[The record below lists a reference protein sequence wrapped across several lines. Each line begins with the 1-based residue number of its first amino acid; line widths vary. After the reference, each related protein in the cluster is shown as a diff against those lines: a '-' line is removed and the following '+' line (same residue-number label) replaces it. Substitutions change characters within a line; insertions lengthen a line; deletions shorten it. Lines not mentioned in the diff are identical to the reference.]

1 MTRLYSLYQ
10 LRVRFISAL
19 FFICSLAILGKMFYI
34 QTFQASNLR
43 QITMDAGFTERLVK
57 GHRGHIS
64 DRNGQ
69 ILAET
74 VKTYT
79 FWVNTQKDVDRDAI
93 ATLFS
98 TTFNQPLD
106 IYQNLLSKRKKYIPL
121 TKALNRSQCLPIL
134 EKLKET
140 KGLQCD
146 VSANRYYP
154 FHNLASQVV
163 GYVDQDHKG
172 QFGIERQFDPLLN
185 GKTSN
190 LIYNRSANGRLRKA
204 IVDQHPAV
212 ENGADI
218 QLTIDANIQTILSEA
233 LKQGMK
239 RSGALTANGVILNPF
254 TGDILAMAS
263 LPDFDPN
270 AFWKYDV
277 STFANRTISDAYE
290 PGSTFKLISMTAAL
304 ETEIFTAEDKFFC
317 ENGEYQILPSKI
329 IHDHEPHGNLSLSD
343 IFIYSSNIGLAKMV
357 DQMGA
362 QHIYDYARKFGF
374 GIRTGIPLPSEASGV
389 LREFKEWTR
398 LSGPFVSMGQ
408 EISINTLQLALG
420 YSAAAN
426 GGYLPNARIIKNIS
440 GNGYEERDYSPKPV
454 RKVMTR
460 ETSEILLS
468 MMEDVVNHGT
478 ANKARIPGFRIGGK
492 TGTAEKFVNGA
503 YSKREF
509 ISSFAAVFP
518 IGNPKY
524 VCVISVDSP
533 KYGYHWGNETAA
545 PIVKEIFER
554 LIINNKEF
562 IPVTPKEMPQFA
574 HTTISQQIAPMLA
587 TADVV
592 QKQNNLVP
600 NFLGKTLKQTIQEA
614 KDLGLIINP
623 VGTSGRVVWQS
634 VSPGQLVDTAPSCT
648 IKLESM

>member
-1 MTRLYSLYQ
+1 MTRLYSFYQ
-10 LRVRFISAL
+10 FRVRFISAL
-19 FFICSLAILGKMFYI
+19 FFICSIAILGKMLYV
-34 QTFQASNLR
+34 QSFQAADLR
-43 QITMDAGFTERLVK
+43 QKTMDAGFTERSV
-57 GHRGHIS
+57 RGSRGNIS

-98 TTFNQPLD
+98 ATFNQPLD
-106 IYQNLLSKRKKYIPL
+106 IYQNLLSKRKKYVPL
-121 TKALNRSQCLPIL
+121 TKALNRTQCLPIL

-154 FHNLASQVV
+154 FHNLASQVI
-163 GYVDQDHKG
+163 GYVDRDHKG

-190 LIYNRSANGRLRKA
+190 LIFNRSANGTLRKA
-204 IVDQHPAV
+204 IIDQHPTA

-218 QLTIDANIQTILSEA
+218 QLTIDANIQTILLDA

-263 LPDFDPN
+263 VPDFDPN
-270 AFWKYDV
+270 AYGKYDV
-277 STFANRTISDAYE
+277 STFANRTISDSYE
-290 PGSTFKLISMTAAL
+290 PGSTFKLISITAAL
-304 ETEIFTAEDKFFC
+304 ESGVFTAEDKFFC

-329 IHDHEPHGNLSLSD
+329 IHDHEPHGDLSLSD

-374 GIRTGIPLPSEASGV
+374 GIRTGVPLPSEASGV
-389 LREFKEWTR
+389 LREFNEWTR
-398 LSGPFVSMGQ
+398 LSGPFVSIGQ
-408 EISINTLQLALG
+408 EISINTLQLAVA

-518 IGNPKY
+518 IDNPKY

-592 QKQNNLVP
+592 QRQNNLVP

-634 VSPGQLVDTAPSCT
+634 VSPGQLVDGALACT
-648 IKLESM
+648 IKLESI

>member
-1 MTRLYSLYQ
+1 MTRMYSFYQ
-10 LRVRFISAL
+10 FRVRFISAL
-19 FFICSLAILGKMFYI
+19 FFICSIAILGKMLYV
-34 QTFQASNLR
+34 QSFQAADLR
-43 QITMDAGFTERLVK
+43 QKTIDAGFTERSV
-57 GHRGHIS
+57 RGSRGNIS

-79 FWVNTQKDVDRDAI
+79 FWVNTQKDVDVEAI
-93 ATLFS
+93 TTLFS

-106 IYQNLLSKRKKYIPL
+106 SYQNLLSKRKKYIPL

-134 EKLKET
+134 EKLKKT

-154 FHNLASQVV
+154 FQNLVSQVI
-163 GYVDQDHKG
+163 GYVDRDHKG

-190 LIYNRSANGRLRKA
+190 LIFNRSANGTLRKA
-204 IVDQHPAV
+204 IIDQHPTA

-218 QLTIDANIQTILSEA
+218 QLTIDANIQTILLDA

-263 LPDFDPN
+263 VPDFDPN
-270 AFWKYDV
+270 AYGKYDV
-277 STFANRTISDAYE
+277 STFANRTISDSYE

-304 ETEIFTAEDKFFC
+304 ESGVFTSEDKFFC

-329 IHDHEPHGNLSLSD
+329 IHDHEPHGDLSLSD

-374 GIRTGIPLPSEASGV
+374 GIRTGVPLPSEASGV
-389 LREFKEWTR
+389 LREFNEWTR
-398 LSGPFVSMGQ
+398 LSGPFVSIGQ
-408 EISINTLQLALG
+408 EISINTLQLAVA

-426 GGYLPNARIIKNIS
+426 GGYIPNARIIKNIS

-518 IGNPKY
+518 IDNPKY

-562 IPVTPKEMPQFA
+562 IPVTPKEMQQFA
-574 HTTISQQIAPMLA
+574 HTAISQQIAPMLA

-592 QKQNNLVP
+592 QMQNNLVP

-634 VSPGQLVDTAPSCT
+634 VSPGQLVDGALACT
-648 IKLESM
+648 IKLESI

>member
-163 GYVDQDHKG
+163 GYVDQNHKG

-190 LIYNRSANGRLRKA
+190 LIYNRSANGRLREA

-218 QLTIDANIQTILSEA
+218 QLTIDANIQTILTEA

-277 STFANRTISDAYE
+277 STFANRAISDAYE

-304 ETEIFTAEDKFFC
+304 ETEIFTAEDKIFC

-374 GIRTGIPLPSEASGV
+374 GIRTGVPLPSEASGV
-389 LREFKEWTR
+389 LRKFNEWTR

-408 EISINTLQLALG
+408 EISINTLQLALA

-440 GNGYEERDYSPKPV
+440 GNGYEKRDYSPKPV
-454 RKVMTR
+454 RKVMTHQ
-460 ETSEILLS
+460 TSEILLS

-518 IGNPKY
+518 IGSPKY

-562 IPVTPKEMPQFA
+562 IPVTPK
-574 HTTISQQIAPMLA
+574 
-587 TADVV
+587 
-592 QKQNNLVP
+592 
-600 NFLGKTLKQTIQEA
+600 
-614 KDLGLIINP
+614 
-623 VGTSGRVVWQS
+623 
-634 VSPGQLVDTAPSCT
+634 
-648 IKLESM
+648 

>member
-1 MTRLYSLYQ
+1 MTRLYSFYQ
-10 LRVRFISAL
+10 FRVRFISAL
-19 FFICSLAILGKMFYI
+19 FFICSIAILGKMLYV
-34 QTFQASNLR
+34 QSFQAADLR
-43 QITMDAGFTERLVK
+43 QKTMDAGFTERSV
-57 GHRGHIS
+57 RGSRGNIS

-79 FWVNTQKDVDRDAI
+79 FWVNTQNEVDRDAI

-98 TTFNQPLD
+98 ATFNQPLD
-106 IYQNLLSKRKKYIPL
+106 IYQNLLSKRKNYVPL
-121 TKALNRSQCLPIL
+121 TKALNRTQCLPIL

-154 FHNLASQVV
+154 FHNLASQVI
-163 GYVDQDHKG
+163 GYVDRDHKG

-190 LIYNRSANGRLRKA
+190 LIFNRSANGTLRKA
-204 IVDQHPAV
+204 IIDQHPTA

-218 QLTIDANIQTILSEA
+218 QLTIDANIQTILLDA

-263 LPDFDPN
+263 VPDFDPN
-270 AFWKYDV
+270 AYGKYDV
-277 STFANRTISDAYE
+277 STFANRTISDSYE

-304 ETEIFTAEDKFFC
+304 ESGVFTSEDKFFC

-329 IHDHEPHGNLSLSD
+329 IHDHEPHGDLSLSD

-374 GIRTGIPLPSEASGV
+374 GIRTGVPLPSEASGV
-389 LREFKEWTR
+389 LREFNEWTR
-398 LSGPFVSMGQ
+398 LSGPFVSIGQ
-408 EISINTLQLALG
+408 EISINTLQLAVA

-440 GNGYEERDYSPKPV
+440 GNGYEERDYSPRPV

-518 IGNPKY
+518 IDNPKY

-592 QKQNNLVP
+592 QMQNNLVP

-634 VSPGQLVDTAPSCT
+634 VSPGQLVDGTLACT
-648 IKLESM
+648 IKLESI

>member
-1 MTRLYSLYQ
+1 MQ
-10 LRVRFISAL
+10 LH
-19 FFICSLAILGKMFYI
+19 
-34 QTFQASNLR
+34 Q
-43 QITMDAGFTERLVK
+43 
-57 GHRGHIS
+57 H
-64 DRNGQ
+64 
-69 ILAET
+69 
-74 VKTYT
+74 
-79 FWVNTQKDVDRDAI
+79 
-93 ATLFS
+93 
-98 TTFNQPLD
+98 QPLD

-121 TKALNRSQCLPIL
+121 TKALNRTQCLPIL

-146 VSANRYYP
+146 VSTNRYYP
-154 FHNLASQVV
+154 FQNLASQVI
-163 GYVDQDHKG
+163 GYVDRDHKG

-190 LIYNRSANGRLRKA
+190 LIFNRSANGTLRKA
-204 IVDQHPAV
+204 IIDQHPTA

-218 QLTIDANIQTILSEA
+218 QLTIDANIQTILLDA

-263 LPDFDPN
+263 VPDFDPN
-270 AFWKYDV
+270 AYGKYDV
-277 STFANRTISDAYE
+277 STFANRTISDSYE

-304 ETEIFTAEDKFFC
+304 ESGVFTSEDKFFC

-329 IHDHEPHGNLSLSD
+329 IHDHEPHGDLSLSD

-374 GIRTGIPLPSEASGV
+374 GIRTGVPLPSEASGV
-389 LREFKEWTR
+389 LREFNEWTR
-398 LSGPFVSMGQ
+398 LSGPFVSIGQ
-408 EISINTLQLALG
+408 EISINTLQLAVA

-518 IGNPKY
+518 IDNPKY

-592 QKQNNLVP
+592 QRQNNLVP

-634 VSPGQLVDTAPSCT
+634 VSPGQLVDGALACT
-648 IKLESM
+648 IKLESI

>member
-57 GHRGHIS
+57 GYRGHIS

-277 STFANRTISDAYE
+277 STFANRAISDAYE

-389 LREFKEWTR
+389 LREFNEWTR

-408 EISINTLQLALG
+408 EISINTLQLALA

-518 IGNPKY
+518 IDNPKY

-634 VSPGQLVDTAPSCT
+634 VSPGQLVDGALACT
-648 IKLESM
+648 IKLESI

>member
-1 MTRLYSLYQ
+1 MLYVQS
-10 LRVRFISAL
+10 
-19 FFICSLAILGKMFYI
+19 
-34 QTFQASNLR
+34 FQAADLR
-43 QITMDAGFTERLVK
+43 EITLDAGFTERSVK
-57 GHRGHIS
+57 GSRGNIS

-79 FWVNTQKDVDRDAI
+79 FWVNTQKDVDVDAI
-93 ATLFS
+93 TTLFS

-154 FHNLASQVV
+154 FQNLASQVI
-163 GYVDQDHKG
+163 GYVDRDHKG

-190 LIYNRSANGRLRKA
+190 LIFNRSANGTLRKA
-204 IVDQHPAV
+204 IIDQNPTV

-218 QLTIDANIQTILSEA
+218 QLTIDANIQTILLDA

-263 LPDFDPN
+263 VPDFDPN
-270 AFWKYDV
+270 AYGKYDV
-277 STFANRTISDAYE
+277 STFANRTISDSYE
-290 PGSTFKLISMTAAL
+290 PGSTFKLISMTAAI
-304 ETEIFTAEDKFFC
+304 ESGVFTAEDKFFC

-329 IHDHEPHGNLSLSD
+329 IHDHEPHGDLSLSD

-362 QHIYDYARKFGF
+362 QHIYDYARRFGF
-374 GIRTGIPLPSEASGV
+374 GIRTGVPLPNEASGV
-389 LREFKEWTR
+389 LREFNEWTR
-398 LSGPFVSMGQ
+398 LSGPFVSIGQ
-408 EISINTLQLALG
+408 EISINTLQLAVA

-518 IGNPKY
+518 IDNPKY

-533 KYGYHWGNETAA
+533 DYGKHWGNETAA

-634 VSPGQLVDTAPSCT
+634 VSPGQLVDGALACT
-648 IKLESM
+648 IKLESI

>member
-10 LRVRFISAL
+10 LRVRFISTL
-19 FFICSLAILGKMFYI
+19 FFIFSIAILGKMLYV
-34 QTFQASNLR
+34 QSFQAADLR
-43 QITMDAGFTERLVK
+43 EITLDAGFTERSVK
-57 GHRGHIS
+57 GSRGNIS

-79 FWVNTQKDVDRDAI
+79 FWVNTQKEVDRDAI
-93 ATLFS
+93 AALFS
-98 TTFNQPLD
+98 ETFNQPVD
-106 IYQNLLSKRKKYIPL
+106 SYRKLLSKRKKYIPL
-121 TKALNRSQCLPIL
+121 TKALNRTQCLPIL

-154 FHNLASQVV
+154 FQNLESQVI
-163 GYVDQDHKG
+163 GYVDRDHKG

-190 LIYNRSANGRLRKA
+190 LIFNRSANGTLRKA
-204 IVDQHPAV
+204 IIDQHPTA

-218 QLTIDANIQTILSEA
+218 QLTIDANIQTILLDA

-263 LPDFDPN
+263 VPDFDPN
-270 AFWKYDV
+270 AYGKYDV
-277 STFANRTISDAYE
+277 STFANRTISDSYE

-304 ETEIFTAEDKFFC
+304 ESGVFTSEDKFFC

-329 IHDHEPHGNLSLSD
+329 IHDHEPHGDLSLSD

-374 GIRTGIPLPSEASGV
+374 GIRTGVPLPSEASGV
-389 LREFKEWTR
+389 LRAFNEWTR
-398 LSGPFVSMGQ
+398 LSGPFVSIGQ
-408 EISINTLQLALG
+408 EISINTLQLAVA

-518 IGNPKY
+518 IDNPKY

-634 VSPGQLVDTAPSCT
+634 VSPGQLVDGALACT
-648 IKLESM
+648 IKLESI

>member
-10 LRVRFISAL
+10 FRVRFISAL

-79 FWVNTQKDVDRDAI
+79 FWVNTQKDVDRDVI
-93 ATLFS
+93 AALFS

-190 LIYNRSANGRLRKA
+190 LIYNRSANGRLREA

-218 QLTIDANIQTILSEA
+218 QLTIDANIQTILTEA

-374 GIRTGIPLPSEASGV
+374 GIRTGVPLPSEASGV
-389 LREFKEWTR
+389 LREFNEWTR

-408 EISINTLQLALG
+408 EISINTLQLALA

-587 TADVV
+587 TAGVS
-592 QKQNNLVP
+592 QKQDNLVP

-648 IKLESM
+648 IKLESI

>member
-154 FHNLASQVV
+154 FQNLASQVI
-163 GYVDQDHKG
+163 GYVDRDHKG

-190 LIYNRSANGRLRKA
+190 LIFNRSANGTLRKA
-204 IVDQHPAV
+204 IIDQHPTA

-218 QLTIDANIQTILSEA
+218 QLTIDANIQTILLDA

-263 LPDFDPN
+263 VPDFDPN
-270 AFWKYDV
+270 AYGKYDV
-277 STFANRTISDAYE
+277 STFANRTISDSYE

-304 ETEIFTAEDKFFC
+304 ESGVFTSEDKFFC

-329 IHDHEPHGNLSLSD
+329 IHDHEPHGDLSLSD

-374 GIRTGIPLPSEASGV
+374 GIRTGVPLPSEASGV
-389 LREFKEWTR
+389 LREFNEWTR
-398 LSGPFVSMGQ
+398 LSGPFVSIGQ
-408 EISINTLQLALG
+408 EISINTLQLAVA

-518 IGNPKY
+518 IDNPKY

-634 VSPGQLVDTAPSCT
+634 VSPGQLVDGALACT
-648 IKLESM
+648 IKLESI

>member
-1 MTRLYSLYQ
+1 MTRLYSFYQ
-10 LRVRFISAL
+10 FRVRFISAL
-19 FFICSLAILGKMFYI
+19 FFICSIAILGKMLYV
-34 QTFQASNLR
+34 QSFQAADLR
-43 QITMDAGFTERLVK
+43 EITLDAGFTERSVK
-57 GHRGHIS
+57 GSRGNIS

-79 FWVNTQKDVDRDAI
+79 FWVNTQKDVDVDAI
-93 ATLFS
+93 TTLFS

-154 FHNLASQVV
+154 FQNLASQVI
-163 GYVDQDHKG
+163 GYVDRDHKG

-190 LIYNRSANGRLRKA
+190 LIFNRSANGTLRKA
-204 IVDQHPAV
+204 IIDQHPTA

-218 QLTIDANIQTILSEA
+218 QLTIDANIQTILLDA

-263 LPDFDPN
+263 VPDFDPN
-270 AFWKYDV
+270 AYGKYDV
-277 STFANRTISDAYE
+277 STFANRTISDSYE

-304 ETEIFTAEDKFFC
+304 ESGVFTSEDKFFC

-329 IHDHEPHGNLSLSD
+329 IHDHEPHGDLSLSD

-374 GIRTGIPLPSEASGV
+374 GIRTGVPLPSEASGV
-389 LREFKEWTR
+389 LREFNEWTR
-398 LSGPFVSMGQ
+398 LSGPFVSIGQ
-408 EISINTLQLALG
+408 EISINTLQLAVA

-518 IGNPKY
+518 IDNPKY

-533 KYGYHWGNETAA
+533 KYGKHWGNETAA

-592 QKQNNLVP
+592 QRQNNLVP

-634 VSPGQLVDTAPSCT
+634 VSPGQLVDGALACT
-648 IKLESM
+648 IKLESI

>member
-1 MTRLYSLYQ
+1 MLYVQS
-10 LRVRFISAL
+10 
-19 FFICSLAILGKMFYI
+19 
-34 QTFQASNLR
+34 FQAADLR
-43 QITMDAGFTERLVK
+43 EITLDAGFTERSVK
-57 GHRGHIS
+57 GSRGNIS

-74 VKTYT
+74 IKTYA
-79 FWVNTQKDVDRDAI
+79 FWVNTQNEVDVDAI

-98 TTFNQPLD
+98 ETFNQPADSYLK
-106 IYQNLLSKRKKYIPL
+106 LLSKRKKYISL
-121 TKALNRSQCLPIL
+121 TKALNRTQCLPIL

-154 FHNLASQVV
+154 FQNLASQVV
-163 GYVDQDHKG
+163 GYVDRDHKG

-190 LIYNRSANGRLRKA
+190 LIFNRSANGTLRKA
-204 IVDQHPAV
+204 IIDQHPTA

-218 QLTIDANIQTILSEA
+218 QLTIDANIQTILLDA

-263 LPDFDPN
+263 VPDFDPN
-270 AFWKYDV
+270 TYGKYDV
-277 STFANRTISDAYE
+277 STFANRTISDSYE

-304 ETEIFTAEDKFFC
+304 ESGVFTSEDKFFC

-329 IHDHEPHGNLSLSD
+329 IHDHEPHGDLSLSD

-374 GIRTGIPLPSEASGV
+374 GIRTGVPLPSEAAGV
-389 LREFKEWTR
+389 LREFNEWTR
-398 LSGPFVSMGQ
+398 LSGPFVSIGQ
-408 EISINTLQLALG
+408 EISINTLQLAVA

-460 ETSEILLS
+460 QTSEILLS

-518 IGNPKY
+518 IDNPKY

-533 KYGYHWGNETAA
+533 KYGKHWGNETAA

-634 VSPGQLVDTAPSCT
+634 VSPGQLVDGALACT
-648 IKLESM
+648 IKLESI

>member
-43 QITMDAGFTERLVK
+43 QITMDAGFAERLVK
-57 GHRGHIS
+57 GYRGHIS

-218 QLTIDANIQTILSEA
+218 QLTIDANIQTILLEA

-389 LREFKEWTR
+389 LREFNEWTR

-408 EISINTLQLALG
+408 EISINTLQLALA

-460 ETSEILLS
+460 QTSEILLS

-518 IGNPKY
+518 IDNPKY

-634 VSPGQLVDTAPSCT
+634 VSPGQLVDGALACT
-648 IKLESM
+648 IKLESI

>member
-19 FFICSLAILGKMFYI
+19 FFICSLAILGKMFHI

-79 FWVNTQKDVDRDAI
+79 FWVNTQKEVDRDAI
-93 ATLFS
+93 APLFS

-190 LIYNRSANGRLRKA
+190 LIYNRSANGKLRKA

-218 QLTIDANIQTILSEA
+218 QLTIDANIQTILTEA

-270 AFWKYDV
+270 TFWKYDV

-374 GIRTGIPLPSEASGV
+374 GIRTGVPLPSEASGV
-389 LREFKEWTR
+389 LREFNEWTR

-408 EISINTLQLALG
+408 EISINTLQLALA

-587 TADVV
+587 TAAVI

>member
-1 MTRLYSLYQ
+1 MTHLYSLYQ

-19 FFICSLAILGKMFYI
+19 FFICSLAILGKMFHI

-57 GHRGHIS
+57 GYRGHIS

-79 FWVNTQKDVDRDAI
+79 FWVNTQKEVDRDAI

-98 TTFNQPLD
+98 ATFNQPLD

-134 EKLKET
+134 EKLKKT

-154 FHNLASQVV
+154 FQNLASQVI
-163 GYVDQDHKG
+163 GYVDRDHKG

-190 LIYNRSANGRLRKA
+190 LIFNRSANGTLRKA
-204 IVDQHPAV
+204 IIDQHPTA

-218 QLTIDANIQTILSEA
+218 QLTIDANIQTILLDA

-263 LPDFDPN
+263 VPDFDPN
-270 AFWKYDV
+270 AYGKYDV
-277 STFANRTISDAYE
+277 STFANRTISDSYE

-304 ETEIFTAEDKFFC
+304 ESGVFTSEDKFFC

-329 IHDHEPHGNLSLSD
+329 IHDHEPHGDLSLSD

-374 GIRTGIPLPSEASGV
+374 GIRTGVPLPSEASGV
-389 LREFKEWTR
+389 LREFNEWTR
-398 LSGPFVSMGQ
+398 LSGPFVSIGQ
-408 EISINTLQLALG
+408 EISINTLQLAVA

-460 ETSEILLS
+460 QTSEILLS

-518 IGNPKY
+518 IDNPKY

-634 VSPGQLVDTAPSCT
+634 VSPGQLVDGALACT
-648 IKLESM
+648 IKLESI

>member
-1 MTRLYSLYQ
+1 MT
-10 LRVRFISAL
+10 
-19 FFICSLAILGKMFYI
+19 
-34 QTFQASNLR
+34 
-43 QITMDAGFTERLVK
+43 
-57 GHRGHIS
+57 
-64 DRNGQ
+64 
-69 ILAET
+69 
-74 VKTYT
+74 
-79 FWVNTQKDVDRDAI
+79 
-93 ATLFS
+93 
-98 TTFNQPLD
+98 
-106 IYQNLLSKRKKYIPL
+106 
-121 TKALNRSQCLPIL
+121 
-134 EKLKET
+134 
-140 KGLQCD
+140 
-146 VSANRYYP
+146 
-154 FHNLASQVV
+154 
-163 GYVDQDHKG
+163 GYVDRDHKG
-172 QFGIERQFDPLLN
+172 QFGIERQFDSLLN

-190 LIYNRSANGRLRKA
+190 LIFNRSANGTLRKA
-204 IVDQHPAV
+204 IIDQHPTA

-218 QLTIDANIQTILSEA
+218 QLTIDANIQTILLDA

-263 LPDFDPN
+263 VPDFDPN
-270 AFWKYDV
+270 AYGKYDV
-277 STFANRTISDAYE
+277 STFANRTISDSYE

-304 ETEIFTAEDKFFC
+304 ESGAFTLEDKFFC

-329 IHDHEPHGNLSLSD
+329 IHDHEPHGDLSLSD

-362 QHIYDYARKFGF
+362 QHIYDYARRFGF
-374 GIRTGIPLPSEASGV
+374 GIRTGVPLPSEASGV
-389 LREFKEWTR
+389 LREFNEWTR
-398 LSGPFVSMGQ
+398 LSGPFVSIGQ
-408 EISINTLQLALG
+408 EISINTLQLAVA

-426 GGYLPNARIIKNIS
+426 GGYLPSARIIKNIS

-518 IGNPKY
+518 IDNPKY

-533 KYGYHWGNETAA
+533 KYGKHWGNETAA

-574 HTTISQQIAPMLA
+574 HTTILKQIAPMLA

-592 QKQNNLVP
+592 QRQNNLVP

-634 VSPGQLVDTAPSCT
+634 VSPGQLVDGALACT
-648 IKLESM
+648 IKLESI